1 MVYDECMRV
10 VVNGG
15 EIDLPTE
22 SSVETLL
29 ASRGLAERPCAVEV
43 NQQVV
48 PRRGHADRV
57 LSDGDVIEI
66 VTLVGGG

>member
-1 MVYDECMRV
+1 MRI

-15 EIDLPTE
+15 EIEVPTD
-22 SSVETLL
+22 SSVQALL

-43 NQQVV
+43 NKEVV
-48 PRRGHADRV
+48 PRRGHADLV
-57 LSDGDVIEI
+57 LCDGDVIEI